1 MARLLKVWIIDPRDM
16 NKKPQFE
23 TVARH
28 INDADYDTMEKQA
41 IDILTQADYT
51 IRTLNHCPDGNLI
64 AYVHSKNLKAP
75 DATPI
80 AGWVFKR
87 PDVPPTT

>member
-1 MARLLKVWIIDPRDM
+1 MARILKVWIIDPADNSKQPR
-16 NKKPQFE
+16 FE

-28 INDADYDTMEKQA
+28 INEADIDTMEKQA
-41 IDILTQADYT
+41 IDILTQADYK
-51 IRTLNHCPDGNLI
+51 IRTLNHLTDGNLV
-64 AYVHSKNLKAP
+64 AYVYPKNLKAQ
-75 DATPI
+75 DANPI